1 MKFLRKVAS
10 LVLIAALLGGGYLW
24 WNGGGLLLNRLFH
37 PAAGEEYGWNLILV
51 NQEHYIP
58 LDYEVELTQLSNGQ
72 QVSSRIYPSLQQMFD
87 DARAQGLALFV
98 REGYRTQQEQTQLL
112 EEKQA
117 EFQQEGYSPWKA
129 RNLAMQWVAP
139 PGTSEHQLGL
149 AVDINPDRNYSS
161 GEAVYGWLAE
171 NAHLYGFI
179 RRYPPDKTQIT
190 GVSNEPWHYRYVG
203 QKAASEMFCLNLC
216 LEEYIDWL
224 EETQP
229 AKTGVAA
236 HHAAALVFCRH
247 LANSDNFIFSM
258 QSFLSILTKDCKNDR
273 LHGKWGNGTFSP

>member
-24 WNGGGLLLNRLFH
+24 WNGGGGLLLNRLFH

-58 LDYEVELTQLSNGQ
+58 LDYETELTQLSNGQ

-112 EEKQA
+112 EE
-117 EFQQEGYSPWKA
+117 
-129 RNLAMQWVAP
+129 
-139 PGTSEHQLGL
+139 
-149 AVDINPDRNYSS
+149 
-161 GEAVYGWLAE
+161 
-171 NAHLYGFI
+171 
-179 RRYPPDKTQIT
+179 
-190 GVSNEPWHYRYVG
+190 
-203 QKAASEMFCLNLC
+203 
-216 LEEYIDWL
+216 YIDWL

-236 HHAAALVFCRH
+236 HHAAAPVFCR
-247 LANSDNFIFSM
+247 AFGEF
-258 QSFLSILTKDCKNDR
+258 
-273 LHGKWGNGTFSP
+273 